1 MYGKYEE
8 FVYMAQARHMTLDSV
23 EGRLYW
29 VTMSKVETTFLN
41 GEDYLEYFSL
51 EPFSNKQI
59 ISLTIDHDLQK
70 LMWYVKGFEEQSLY
84 IADLYHHYGNK
95 ADIIR
100 SVKLA
105 GTIHDIDK

>member
-1 MYGKYEE
+1 MYGKFEE

-41 GEDYLEYFSL
+41 GEDYLEYFAL

-59 ISLTIDHDLQK
+59 ISLTIDHDQK
-70 LMWYVKGFEEQSLY
+70 KLLWYVKGFEEQSLY
-84 IADLYHHYGNK
+84 MADLYHYHSNP
-95 ADIIR
+95 ADVKK
-100 SVKLA
+100 SVKLE
-105 GTIHDIDK
+105 GTIQDIDR